1 MPLRGVIHCLFGP
14 HISSSGNAL
23 ACDLISYRAQGA
35 YMKYDNKPCGETP
48 INLCPPEHT
57 PDLSGFIIVRLF
69 AHVFERV
76 QDLRRANK
84 KLLPGITGF
93 LERHREINTRRLIS
107 SVSPR
112 RLLNMEKEAHA
123 SKFPPLHSLSTYW
136 RLDYRGLNIHPHEL
150 LKKLQQLPEVDY
162 AYLEKAV
169 SDPAPGTANDPYA
182 RDQGYL
188 DAARVGIDARWAST
202 QPNGDGRD
210 VGFIDLERAWNLNHE
225 DLIAKAPTLIFAD
238 NREGVDGLRGDHGTS
253 VLGIVGA
260 VKNRVGI
267 IGVAPGV
274 RSIQVVSHYQ
284 IATGTENHV
293 ADAIVAAI
301 RAMAPGDVLLLEVQ
315 RDYYPTETDVAD
327 FDAIRL
333 ATAAGI
339 IVVEAAGN
347 GNADLDAL
355 PAGVT
360 FHGDSGAIMV
370 GSCESALPHNRF
382 VGLGI
387 GEGSNYGSKINCFAW
402 GQKIVTTGKG
412 DLSGIRS
419 GTDNDDYTRTFGGTS
434 GAAAIIAG
442 AALVVQGMYQ
452 AVPPVGG
459 RLSPSQM
466 RAILSDPTIGTPQ
479 GSGTRGNI
487 GVMPNLRAIL
497 GTRLVLTP
505 DVYLRDDISD
515 TGVVPGIGST
525 SASPDIIVRSVRE
538 ANPTASF
545 GVSSGN
551 SNTLSSSVEPGQ
563 DNFIYVRMKNRS
575 RTAAANNTTATVY
588 WSDASTLVTPDRWT
602 LIGTSAPVN
611 VPAGDTLVVADPIV
625 WPAADVP
632 AAAGD
637 FCFVAIL
644 NQDSDLAPALPP
656 AGDWDGFLRFMRN
669 NNNVACRNFNVI
681 NELADSL
688 ALEFSVTGAP
698 DTIRSF
704 DLEIIQRLPSD
715 ANVVFEAPLALF
727 TLVDPSSSLTA
738 DIDRKRQVASIT
750 LPHLSSV
757 PIEDI
762 QLSSGAEHRCRLILT
777 NVEGITSGHSVAVR
791 QIFEGQEVGRVT
803 WFVQRTAPGPRP
815 RRRR

>member
-1 MPLRGVIHCLFGP
+1 
-14 HISSSGNAL
+14 
-23 ACDLISYRAQGA
+23 
-35 YMKYDNKPCGETP
+35 MKYDNKPCCETP

-76 QDLRRANK
+76 QDLRKANK

-107 SVSPR
+107 SVSPQ
-112 RLLNMEKEAHA
+112 RLLKMEKEAHA

-136 RLDYRGLNIHPHEL
+136 RLDYRGLDIHPHEL

-169 SDPAPGTANDPYA
+169 YDPAPAAANDPYA

-238 NREGVDGLRGDHGTS
+238 NREGVGGLRGDHGTS

-267 IGVAPGV
+267 IGIAPGV

-284 IATGTENHV
+284 DATGTENHV
-293 ADAIVAAI
+293 ADAIAAAI

-315 RDYYPTETDVAD
+315 RNFYPTETDVAD

-355 PAGVT
+355 PAGVS

-370 GSCESALPHNRF
+370 GSCESALPHNRY

-412 DLSGIRS
+412 DLSGDRS
-419 GTDNDDYTRTFGGTS
+419 RTDNDDYTRTFGGTS

-452 AVPPVGG
+452 AVPPAGG

-466 RAILSDPTIGTPQ
+466 RAILSDPTTGTPQ

-497 GTRLVLTP
+497 QTKLALTP
-505 DVYLRDDISD
+505 DVYLRDDVGD

-525 SASPDIIVRSVRE
+525 STSPDIIVRSARV

-551 SNTLSSSVEPGQ
+551 ENSNTLSSSVVPGQ
-563 DNFIYVRMKNRS
+563 DNFVYVRMKNRS

-588 WSDASTLVTPDRWT
+588 WSDAATLVTPDRWT

-625 WPAADVP
+625 WPAAGVP

-637 FCFVAIL
+637 FCFIAIL
-644 NQDSDLAPALPP
+644 NQESDLAPALPP
-656 AGDWDGFLRFMRN
+656 AGDWDEFLRFIRN

-681 NELADSL
+681 NELTGSLVLNELTDSL

-704 DLEIIQRLPSD
+704 DLEIIQRLPPD
-715 ANVVFEAPLALF
+715 ANVAFEVPLALF

-738 DIDRKRQVASIT
+738 DVDRKRQVARIT

-757 PIEDI
+757 PIEDL
-762 QLSSGAEHRCRLILT
+762 QLSSGAEHHCRLILT
-777 NVEGITSGHSVAVR
+777 SVEGITSGHSVAVR
-791 QIFEGQEVGRVT
+791 QMFEGQEVGRVT
-803 WFVQRTAPGPRP
+803 WFVQRTTPSPRP
-815 RRRR
+815 RRRK